1 VQRIK
6 KASQTRPSVAW
17 ARSGQAP
24 WIGAARQDPSVRKER
39 LLGMT
44 TERGWMSG

>member
-6 KASQTRPSVAW
+6 KASQTRPSVAR

-24 WIGAARQDPSVRKER
+24 WIRAARRDPSVRKER
-39 LLGMT
+39 LLGMA